1 MLRTVLLAALALACL
16 SSVAEARPQHGVG
29 KADVIG
35 CSQPEMWP
43 CETGGARSR
52 GRARTAQAAIDAV
65 VTRQAA
71 DGSAASSRRPAKRWE
86 NPTFELWPRTTIR
99 PARYIAGPL
108 VCAVNVNAELAR
120 RDIRG
125 TGSAR
130 AKSFLGWGRASRPV
144 AGAVAVYGRRGGGHV
159 AIVSRVV
166 GGRVYVWNPSS
177 RHRAWR
183 EVEYRRRAIAYRV
196 AGP

>member
-1 MLRTVLLAALALACL
+1 MLRTVILAALALAGL
-16 SSVAEARPQHGVG
+16 HSVAEARPRSLQKMQIAQTGC
-29 KADVIG
+29 ADPV
-35 CSQPEMWP
+35 MRP
-43 CETGGARSR
+43 CETGGA
-52 GRARTAQAAIDAV
+52 GV
-65 VTRQAA
+65 
-71 DGSAASSRRPAKRWE
+71 SRRAGDAR
-86 NPTFELWPRTTIR
+86 FEPGHGAAVGRR
-99 PARYIAGPL
+99 PARYIAGRL

-120 RDIRG
+120 RGVRG
-125 TGSAR
+125 TGSAL
-130 AKSFLGWGRASRPV
+130 AKSFLRWGRASRPV

-159 AIVSRVV
+159 AIVSRVA